1 MDVGTLIISGFEK
14 KLIIDVVKKVIVS
27 QHNRSDRVMNPV
39 EDYEAGL
46 AFNQILRSVMSYTP
60 YINRTV
66 WSKND

>member
-46 AFNQILRSVMSYTP
+46 ASKQILRFVMSYTP

-66 WSKND
+66 W